1 MSLYSQKQRW
11 KLLLL
16 SAAVVIVA
24 VSLWYSNLIVSNV
37 REDERDKVELWSQ
50 AIEQRAHLVNYTN
63 LLFNNL
69 RNEERKKMDTW
80 ARATARINV
89 AGNEELTFL
98 IDIITKNTTIPV
110 IITDKS
116 GKVVTHH
123 NLSESRDGDDIEPTD
138 AEVKAELE
146 QMKEQFK
153 PIEIDVYEGVKQYLY
168 YRDSHIITDL
178 QAVLDDIINSFI
190 DETVINAASVPVI
203 LTDSTQKR
211 VMSHGNIDS
220 AIGADLLLLQQK
232 IAEMESANQPITVS
246 LGNKRHLIFY
256 EDSRIL
262 TQLRYY
268 PIVQFVIIGLFLFI
282 AYLLFST
289 FRKAEQNQ
297 VWVGMA
303 KETAHQLGT
312 PLSSLMGWVDLFEA
326 KGVDRE
332 TLDEVQKDIDRL
344 ATVTERFSKIGSK
357 PDLNPENVEEVI
369 LQTVRY
375 LEPRVSSKVRF
386 EVLAP
391 TKGITTAQINVP
403 LFSWVIENLCKN
415 AIDAMNGAGQIKV
428 EISNEIQSVYVDIS
442 DSGKGISRANVN
454 AVFKPGFTTKKRGW
468 GLGLSL
474 SKRIIE
480 NYHLGKIFVKKSE
493 VNKGTTFRIVLRK

>member
-16 SAAVVIVA
+16 SAAVIIVA

-37 REDERDKVELWSQ
+37 REDERNKVELWSQ

-63 LLFNNL
+63 VLFNNL

-80 ARATARINV
+80 ARATERISV

-98 IDIITKNTTIPV
+98 IDIVSKNTTIPV
-110 IITDKS
+110 ILTDKS
-116 GKVVTHH
+116 GKVVTQN
-123 NLSESRDGDDIEPTD
+123 NLSESRDGDGIEPTD
-138 AEVKAELE
+138 AEIKAELE
-146 QMKEQFK
+146 RMKEQFK
-153 PIEIDVYEGVKQYLY
+153 PIEIDVHDGDKQYLY

-178 QAVLDDIINSFI
+178 QAVLDNIINSFI

-203 LTDSTQKR
+203 LTDSSQTK
-211 VMSHGNIDS
+211 VLSHGNIDS
-220 AIGADLLLLQQK
+220 TIVADSLLMQQK
-232 IAEMESANQPITVS
+232 IAEMESANRPITVS
-246 LGNKRHLIFY
+246 LGDKRHYIFY

-262 TQLRYY
+262 TQLRFY
-268 PIVQFVIIGLFLFI
+268 PIVQFVIIGLFLLI

-312 PLSSLMGWVDLFEA
+312 PLSSLMAWVDLFES

-357 PDLNPENVEEVI
+357 PDLNSENVEEVI
-369 LQTVRY
+369 QETVRY
-375 LEPRVSSKVRF
+375 LRPRVSSKVKF

-391 TKGITTAQINVP
+391 TEGITTAQINVP

-415 AIDAMNGAGQIKV
+415 AIDAMNGAGEIKV
-428 EISNEIQSVYVDIS
+428 EISNEIQSVYVDVS
-442 DSGKGISRANVN
+442 DTGKGISRTNVN

>member
-11 KLLLL
+11 KLVLL
-16 SAAVVIVA
+16 SAAVLIVA
-24 VSLWYSNLIVSNV
+24 ASLWYSNMIVSNV
-37 REDERDKVELWSQ
+37 RQDERHKVELWSQ
-50 AIEQRAHLVNYTN
+50 AIEQRAILVNYTN
-63 LLFNNL
+63 VLFNSL

-80 ARATARINV
+80 ARATARLPV
-89 AGNEELTFL
+89 ASNEELTFL
-98 IDIITKNTTIPV
+98 LDIITKNTTIPV
-110 IITDKS
+110 IRTDAD
-116 GKVVTHH
+116 GAIMDNH
-123 NLSESRDGDDIEPTD
+123 NLSIGENPT
-138 AEVKAELE
+138 KE
-146 QMKEQFK
+146 QLTVAFEKMKEQFR
-153 PIEIDVYEGVKQYLY
+153 PIEIDVYEGKRQYLY
-168 YRDSHIITDL
+168 YSDSRIITEL
-178 QAVLDDIINSFI
+178 QDVLDDIINSFI
-190 DETVINAASVPVI
+190 NETVINAASVPVI
-203 LTDSTQKR
+203 LTDSTR
-211 VMSHGNIDS
+211 TEILSYGNIDPELV
-220 AIGADLLLLQQK
+220 ADSLLMQNK
-232 IAEMESANQPITVS
+232 IAAMAAGNPPITVM
-246 LGNKRHLIFY
+246 LGNKQHFIFH

-268 PIVQFVIIGLFLFI
+268 PIVQFIIIGLFLFI

-312 PLSSLMGWVDLFEA
+312 PLSSLMAWIDLFEA

-357 PDLNPENVEEVI
+357 PDLNPEDVEEVI
-369 LQTVRY
+369 TQTVRY
-375 LEPRVSSKVRF
+375 LRPRVSKKVQF
-386 EVLAP
+386 EVVAP
-391 TKGITTAQINVP
+391 KDGAVKAQINVP
-403 LFSWVIENLCKN
+403 LFSWVVENLCKN
-415 AIDAMNGAGQIKV
+415 AIDAMNGEGHITV
-428 EISNEIQSVYVDIS
+428 EISNEIQSVYIDIS
-442 DSGKGISRANVN
+442 DTGKGISRANLN

-474 SKRIIE
+474 SKRIVE

>member
-1 MSLYSQKQRW
+1 MV
-11 KLLLL
+11 LL
-16 SAAVVIVA
+16 SAAVLIVA
-24 VSLWYSNLIVSNV
+24 ASLWYSNMIVSNV
-37 REDERDKVELWSQ
+37 RKDERHKVELWSQ
-50 AIEQRAHLVNYTN
+50 AIEQRAILVNYTN
-63 LLFNNL
+63 VLFNNL

-80 ARATARINV
+80 ASATARLTV
-89 AGNEELTFL
+89 ASNEELTFL
-98 IDIITKNTTIPV
+98 LDIIRKNTTIPV
-110 IITDKS
+110 IRTDAD
-116 GKVVTHH
+116 GKWVDHH
-123 NLSESRDGDDIEPTD
+123 NLSVGENPTEEEL
-138 AEVKAELE
+138 AIELE
-146 QMKEQFK
+146 KMKNQFR
-153 PIEIDVYEGVKQYLY
+153 PIEINVYQGIKQYLY
-168 YRDSHIITDL
+168 YRDSRIITEL

-190 DETVINAASVPVI
+190 NETVINAASVPVI
-203 LTDSTQKR
+203 LTDSTQTQILNY
-211 VMSHGNIDS
+211 GNIDS
-220 AIGADLLLLQQK
+220 ELVADSLLMQNK
-232 IAEMESANQPITVS
+232 VAEMAAGNPPITVT
-246 LGNKRHLIFY
+246 LGNKQHFIYY

-262 TQLRYY
+262 TQLKYY
-268 PIVQFVIIGLFLFI
+268 PIIQFVIIGLFLFI

-312 PLSSLMGWVDLFEA
+312 PLSSLMAWIDLFEA
-326 KGVDRE
+326 KGIDRE

-344 ATVTERFSKIGSK
+344 ATVTERFSKIGSR

-369 LQTVRY
+369 QQTVRY
-375 LEPRVSSKVRF
+375 LRPRVSKKVHF
-386 EVLAP
+386 EVVAP
-391 TKGITTAQINVP
+391 ENDAITAQINVP
-403 LFSWVIENLCKN
+403 LFSWVVENLCKN
-415 AIDAMNGAGQIKV
+415 AIDAMNGEGLINV

-442 DSGKGISRANVN
+442 DTGKGISRANVN